1 VIQIVIARDGEDRDA
16 KARRAAVRPA
26 HLEGIRPL
34 VEAGNVLVG
43 GAILDDEGDMVGSV
57 MLTDFASREAFDA
70 WIDNDPYVTGGV
82 WKDIEVRP
90 FRPAVGAWMP
100 AQVD

>member
-1 VIQIVIARDGEDRDA
+1 MIQIVIARDGADPEA
-16 KARRAAVRPA
+16 KARRATVRPT
-26 HLEGIRPL
+26 HLERIRPL
-34 VEAGNVLVG
+34 VEAGNIMVG

-57 MLTDFASREAFDA
+57 LLTDFESREAFDA

-100 AQVD
+100 AQAE